1 MSPVS
6 PFFLRSNN
14 GTGEV
19 YFCIDGHTVT
29 EICLFDNKI
38 SMEQYPME
46 VKWLTIK
53 SGIWAVKEIPAEQ
66 FEQAKLTFFQKAG
79 VKVRI
84 VPEPTIEKPTPSP
97 VPVPPPSAATSATV
111 IAQAINGI
119 HQPDGLPF

>member
-1 MSPVS
+1 MSPVL

-14 GTGEV
+14 GTGEIFFSV
-19 YFCIDGHTVT
+19 EGHIVT
-29 EICLFDNKI
+29 EICLFSNKI

-53 SGIWAVKEIPAEQ
+53 SGIWAVKEVPAEQ

-79 VKVRI
+79 VKVQM
-84 VPEPTIEKPTPSP
+84 VPEPLADSLPMTPANTN
-97 VPVPPPSAATSATV
+97 PPPASPSSI

-119 HQPDGLPF
+119 RRGEGFPY